1 MNLDKIGKFISLC
14 RKKQNLTQEQ
24 LSEKLGI
31 SDRAISKWERG
42 INLPDASIMIELC
55 EILDITVNELL
66 SGEVIEKRNYMKKAE
81 DNLVKL
87 NELEEKNNKL
97 LLTMEYVI
105 GFISVISFVI
115 IILVAAKFEMNLFF
129 RISLISIACIIL
141 AIGIFYGMKLERE
154 VGYYKCNKCHHRY
167 IPRVLPFWL
176 SAHIGR
182 TRYLKCPNCNK
193 YSWNKK
199 LLNK

>member
-1 MNLDKIGKFISLC
+1 MNLDKIGKFISRR
-14 RKKQNLTQEQ
+14 RKKCNLTQEQ
-24 LSEKLGI
+24 LAEKLGI

-42 INLPDASIMIELC
+42 INLPDASIMIKLC

-66 SGEVIEKRNYMKKAE
+66 SGEIIERCDYMKKAE
-81 DNLVKL
+81 DNLIKL

-115 IILVAAKFEMNLFF
+115 IILIVASFEMDLIF
-129 RISLISIACIIL
+129 RIFLISIACIIL
-141 AIGIFYGMKLERE
+141 AIGIFYAMKLERE
-154 VGYYKCNKCHHRY
+154 VGYYECNICHYRH
-167 IPRVLPFWL
+167 IPRVLPFWF
-176 SAHIGR
+176 SAHVGR
-182 TRYLKCPNCNK
+182 TRYLKCPECNK

-199 LLNK
+199 VLNK